1 MSDKETQALGEY
13 IKRYIKKQDPS
24 RGAKP
29 DKVLVELSDEKYKDQ
44 EPWSDHLDDEAILMY
59 FCNVSR
65 SEATQLLLVNAPWA
79 DYTIKAWRS
88 GYNLGFE
95 NGEYQGSYE

>member
-1 MSDKETQALGEY
+1 MSN
-13 IKRYIKKQDPS
+13 
-24 RGAKP
+24 GARFT
-29 DKVLVELSDEKYKDQ
+29 Y
-44 EPWSDHLDDEAILMY
+44 LDDETILMY

-65 SEATQLLLVNAPWA
+65 SEATQLLVNAPWA